1 LNKTEV
7 SVGFDLT
14 EQGDICDGR
23 LSFDGETVAADIGG
37 ERVFAHGISDAA
49 ELKQFADVGCGRLEL
64 SLKDSNGKPKNNSE
78 NLFICRFSMSAMNEV
93 AEFCKLV
100 NHCIESGELGE
111 ISEKERRRCEKCGRP
126 LPDGMDV
133 CVFCVEKSYLLAR
146 VIKMM
151 RPYWGKLIAAA
162 LLLITADA
170 LMVLLPKLNSIMI
183 DTYLRPTGER
193 VPMFAPETGILVL
206 SALMI
211 VCFFVKNLIY
221 IASKRKTVRISSEFS
236 HMLRRETY
244 DKVQKLSLASM
255 SKKTSG
261 DLMKRIT
268 QDTEKVRNFIVN
280 QGVSAIEQSIVC
292 VLIMIMLVRISP
304 LLTFLVFVPVPLV
317 FFLVNRFWVGM
328 RVRYDKQWRKD
339 SRANSILHDI
349 IKGIRVVKSFGN
361 EEREIDKFRG
371 ACRELAQVSMKNEQL
386 WALIFPALGFLIG
399 AGEFLV
405 LLVGGRMVVEG
416 AMTLGELLMFILYL
430 ANIYQPLRWMSS
442 LPRWLAEA
450 QTSLIKL
457 FEVID
462 ERSSVEDPKE
472 PIVPEV
478 KGAIEFRGV
487 KFGYKSY
494 EPVLKDIELTIKPGE
509 MIGLVGHSGA
519 GKSTLINLIMR
530 MYDPDSGAVKIDG
543 VDLRDME
550 QHTLRSNIGVVFQ
563 ETYLFSGTVYDNIAY
578 ADPNATFEEVL
589 SAAKAA
595 NAHEFIIKLADGYNT
610 VIGENGHTLSGG
622 ERQRIAIARA
632 VLKNPKILILDEATS
647 SLDPETEIKIQEA
660 LARLTKNRTTVS
672 IAHRLSTL
680 RGADRLVVLDHGRI
694 AEVGTHRQLLEKKDG
709 IYYKLVM
716 AQRQTSRLKK
726 EVEGAM
732 KSAEQSVTVT
742 A

>member
-1 LNKTEV
+1 
-7 SVGFDLT
+7 
-14 EQGDICDGR
+14 
-23 LSFDGETVAADIGG
+23 
-37 ERVFAHGISDAA
+37 
-49 ELKQFADVGCGRLEL
+49 
-64 SLKDSNGKPKNNSE
+64 
-78 NLFICRFSMSAMNEV
+78 
-93 AEFCKLV
+93 
-100 NHCIESGELGE
+100 
-111 ISEKERRRCEKCGRP
+111 
-126 LPDGMDV
+126 
-133 CVFCVEKSYLLAR
+133 
-146 VIKMM
+146 
-151 RPYWGKLIAAA
+151 
-162 LLLITADA
+162 
-170 LMVLLPKLNSIMI
+170 
-183 DTYLRPTGER
+183 
-193 VPMFAPETGILVL
+193 
-206 SALMI
+206 
-211 VCFFVKNLIY
+211 
-221 IASKRKTVRISSEFS
+221 
-236 HMLRRETY
+236 MLRRETY

-361 EEREIDKFRG
+361 EDREIDKFRG

-519 GKSTLINLIMR
+519 GTPGDSRHILRLFYLI
-530 MYDPDSGAVKIDG
+530 D
-543 VDLRDME
+543 
-550 QHTLRSNIGVVFQ
+550 
-563 ETYLFSGTVYDNIAY
+563 
-578 ADPNATFEEVL
+578 
-589 SAAKAA
+589 
-595 NAHEFIIKLADGYNT
+595 
-610 VIGENGHTLSGG
+610 
-622 ERQRIAIARA
+622 
-632 VLKNPKILILDEATS
+632 
-647 SLDPETEIKIQEA
+647 
-660 LARLTKNRTTVS
+660 
-672 IAHRLSTL
+672 
-680 RGADRLVVLDHGRI
+680 
-694 AEVGTHRQLLEKKDG
+694 
-709 IYYKLVM
+709 
-716 AQRQTSRLKK
+716 
-726 EVEGAM
+726 
-732 KSAEQSVTVT
+732 
-742 A
+742 